1 MPGREARTG
10 GHILDVVEVFVVLR
24 GAGRAPLDVE
34 LVVEVADGLA
44 GSVVHQELGGV
55 EGGVVGAGQTS
66 RSTPTRSA
74 AAVLENVK
82 KQFFNLAG

>member
-10 GHILDVVEVFVVLR
+10 GHTLDVVEVFVVLR
-24 GAGRAPLDVE
+24 GRAPLDVE